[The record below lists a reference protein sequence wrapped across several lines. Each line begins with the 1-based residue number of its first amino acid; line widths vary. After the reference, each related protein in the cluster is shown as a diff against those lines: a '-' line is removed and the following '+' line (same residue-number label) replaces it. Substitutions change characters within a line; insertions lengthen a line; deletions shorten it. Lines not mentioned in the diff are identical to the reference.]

1 MKLTLRYYYS
11 KCYLRAFLLLL
22 FLTAAC
28 SKDGTSPEK
37 EIEKEGITIA
47 DADKIPL
54 VSINTNGATI
64 PDEPKIDAEVTVSEK
79 GEITFVN
86 NIGIEIRG
94 SSSQMFPKKSYG
106 FETRDENNED
116 IDLPFLGFPE
126 EEDWILYAP
135 YSDKTLV
142 RNKLIFDLAR
152 DLGGYASRT
161 EFVELDINGSYK
173 GVYVLMEKIKR
184 NAFRVDINKLKTDE
198 NTGEDLTGGYILK
211 IDKTTGT
218 LGGELNELNSFTS
231 PYLPNNS
238 STTQTIA
245 FQYEYPKAEDI
256 TSEQRTYI
264 SDYVTQFEN
273 APASDDFMDPDM
285 GYNAYIDA
293 DSFVDFFLLNEL
305 SNNVDGYRLST
316 FMYKDKNEKLKMGP
330 IWDFNLAFG
339 NADYCG
345 GGAYDVWAYRFNE
358 RCSEDYW
365 LVPFWWDRLLQDP
378 SFVAKVKT
386 RWAELRG
393 GVFAEGSI
401 QTKLDGYINT
411 LDKAGA
417 LETNFETWAIFGMY
431 IWPNNYIGESHADE
445 MGYMKSWIS
454 NRLDWLDQA
463 IGDL

>member
-1 MKLTLRYYYS
+1 M
-11 KCYLRAFLLLL
+11 
-22 FLTAAC
+22 
-28 SKDGTSPEK
+28 
-37 EIEKEGITIA
+37 
-47 DADKIPL
+47 
-54 VSINTNGATI
+54 
-64 PDEPKIDAEVTVSEK
+64 
-79 GEITFVN
+79 
-86 NIGIEIRG
+86 
-94 SSSQMFPKKSYG
+94 
-106 FETRDENNED
+106 
-116 IDLPFLGFPE
+116 
-126 EEDWILYAP
+126 
-135 YSDKTLV
+135 

-161 EFVELDINGSYK
+161 EFVEVNINDNYK
-173 GVYVLMEKIKR
+173 GLYVLMEKIKR
-184 NAFRVDINKLKTDE
+184 NAFRVDINKLKIDE

-211 IDKTTGT
+211 IDKTTGIS
-218 LGGELNELNSFTS
+218 GGSLNELNSFTS
-231 PYLPNNS
+231 PHLPNNATMS
-238 STTQTIA
+238 QTIA
-245 FQYEYPKAEDI
+245 FQYEYPKSEDI

-273 APASDDFMDPDM
+273 ALASDDFMDPDL

-339 NADYCG
+339 NADYCE

-386 RWAELRG
+386 RWTALRG

-401 QTKLDGYINT
+401 QSKLDGYMNT

-417 LETNFETWAIFGMY
+417 LESNFETWAVLGMY
-431 IWPNNYIGESHADE
+431 IWPNNYIGESHAFE
-445 MGYMKSWIS
+445 MGYMKSWIG

>member
-1 MKLTLRYYYS
+1 MVT
-11 KCYLRAFLLLL
+11 
-22 FLTAAC
+22 AC
-28 SKDGTSPEK
+28 SKDGTNPEK
-37 EIEKEGITIA
+37 EIEKEEIIIA

-79 GEITFVN
+79 GEITFVG
-86 NIGIEIRG
+86 NIGVEIRG

-135 YSDKTLV
+135 YSDKTLM

-161 EFVELDINGSYK
+161 EFVEVKINDNYK
-173 GVYVLMEKIKR
+173 GLYVLMEKIKR
-184 NAFRVDINKLKTDE
+184 NAFRVDINKLKIDE

-218 LGGELNELNSFTS
+218 TGGSLNELNSFTS
-231 PYLPNNS
+231 PYLPNNATMS
-238 STTQTIA
+238 QTIA
-245 FQYEYPKAEDI
+245 FQYEYPKSEDI

-273 APASDDFMDPDM
+273 ALASDDFMDPDL

-339 NADYCG
+339 NADYCE

-365 LVPFWWDRLLQDP
+365 LVPFWWDRLLEDP

-386 RWAELRG
+386 RWLALRG

-401 QTKLDGYINT
+401 QSKLDGYINV

-417 LETNFETWAIFGMY
+417 LESNFETWAVLGMY

-445 MGYMKSWIS
+445 MGYMKSWIGH
-454 NRLDWLDQA
+454 RLEWLDQA